1 MTQPI
6 RAAILARVSTAK
18 QETDRQITELQAVAK
33 AKGWEVVSVIAETI
47 SGASKQRQRTD
58 IARIIEMAKA
68 GEIEKVMV
76 HEVSRIARRTGV
88 SHNFL
93 NDLDDLGVSLYWH
106 SQSIE
111 TRLENGKR
119 NPAAGIMFALLSEM
133 AASERETL
141 VERTKSGL
149 DEARRKGKVLG
160 RQVGSTISTTELIA
174 KHPDIAKLLKAGQ
187 SIRHCAAITGKS
199 KGTVS
204 AVRAALKQT

>member
-33 AKGWEVVSVIAETI
+33 AKGWEVVAVIAETI
-47 SGASKQRQRTD
+47 SGASKQRPD
-58 IARIIEMAKA
+58 IERVLELAKA
-68 GEIEKVMV
+68 GEISKVMV
-76 HEVSRIARRTGV
+76 HEVSRIARRGGIAR
-88 SHNFL
+88 SFL
-93 NDLDDLGVSLYWH
+93 DELDDLGVSLYWH

-119 NPAAGIMFALLSEM
+119 NPAAGIMFALLSEI

-160 RQVGSTISTTELIA
+160 RPVGSTISTTELIA

-204 AVRAALKQT
+204 AVRAALKQTN

>member
-33 AKGWEVVSVIAETI
+33 AKGWEVVAVIAETI
-47 SGASKQRQRTD
+47 SGASKQRPD
-58 IARIIEMAKA
+58 IERVLELAKA
-68 GEIEKVMV
+68 GEISKVMV
-76 HEVSRIARRTGV
+76 HEVSRIARRGGIAR
-88 SHNFL
+88 SFL
-93 NDLDDLGVSLYWH
+93 DELDDFGVSLYWH

-119 NPAAGIMFALLSEM
+119 NPAAGIMFALLSEI

-160 RQVGSTISTTELIA
+160 RPVGSTISTTELIA

-204 AVRAALKQT
+204 AVRAALKQIN

>member
-1 MTQPI
+1 MNI
-6 RAAILARVSTAK
+6 RAVILARVSTAK

-33 AKGWEVVSVIAETI
+33 TKGWEVVAVIAETI
-47 SGASKQRQRTD
+47 SGASKQRPD
-58 IARIIEMAKA
+58 IDRVLELAKA
-68 GEIEKVMV
+68 GEISKVMV
-76 HEVSRIARRTGV
+76 HEVSRIARRGGIAR
-88 SHNFL
+88 SFL
-93 NDLDDLGVSLYWH
+93 DELDDLGISLYWH

-119 NPAAGIMFALLSEM
+119 NPAAGIMFALLSEI

-149 DEARRKGKVLG
+149 EEARRKGKVLG
-160 RQVGSTISTTELIA
+160 RPVGSTISTAELIA

-204 AVRAALKQT
+204 AVRVALKQNN

>member
-1 MTQPI
+1 MNI
-6 RAAILARVSTAK
+6 RAVILARVSTAK

-33 AKGWEVVSVIAETI
+33 TKGWEVVAVIAETI
-47 SGASKQRQRTD
+47 SGASKQRPD
-58 IARIIEMAKA
+58 IARVLDLAKA

-76 HEVSRIARRTGV
+76 HEVSRIARRGGIAR
-88 SHNFL
+88 SFL
-93 NDLDDLGVSLYWH
+93 DELDDLGVSLYWH

-119 NPAAGIMFALLSEM
+119 NPAAGIMFALLSEI

-149 DEARRKGKVLG
+149 DEARRKGKTLG
-160 RQVGSTISTTELIA
+160 RPVGSTISIEDLLA
-174 KHPDIAKLLKAGQ
+174 KHPDIVKLLKAGQ
-187 SIRHCAAITGKS
+187 SIRHCALITGKS

-204 AVRAALKQT
+204 AVKAALKSTT

>member
-33 AKGWEVVSVIAETI
+33 AKGWEVVAVIAETI
-47 SGASKQRQRTD
+47 SGASKQRPD
-58 IARIIEMAKA
+58 IERVLELAKA
-68 GEIEKVMV
+68 GEISKVMV
-76 HEVSRIARRTGV
+76 HEVSRIARRGGIAR
-88 SHNFL
+88 SFL
-93 NDLDDLGVSLYWH
+93 DELDDLGVSLYWH

-119 NPAAGIMFALLSEM
+119 NPAAGIMFALLSEI

-160 RQVGSTISTTELIA
+160 RPVGSTISTTELIA

-204 AVRAALKQT
+204 AVRAALKQS

>member
-1 MTQPI
+1 MNP

-33 AKGWEVVSVIAETI
+33 AKGWKVVAVIAETI
-47 SGASKQRQRTD
+47 SGASKQRPD
-58 IARIIEMAKA
+58 IERVLELAKA
-68 GEIEKVMV
+68 GEISKVMV
-76 HEVSRIARRTGV
+76 HEVSRIARRGGIAR
-88 SHNFL
+88 SFL
-93 NDLDDLGVSLYWH
+93 DELDDLSVSLYWH

-149 DEARRKGKVLG
+149 DEARRKGKTLG
-160 RQVGSTISTTELIA
+160 RPVGSTISTTELIA

-204 AVRAALKQT
+204 AVRAALKQTN

>member
-33 AKGWEVVSVIAETI
+33 AKGWEVVAVIAETI
-47 SGASKQRQRTD
+47 SGASKQRPD
-58 IARIIEMAKA
+58 IERVLELAKA
-68 GEIEKVMV
+68 GEISKVMV
-76 HEVSRIARRTGV
+76 HEVSRIARRGGIAR
-88 SHNFL
+88 SFL
-93 NDLDDLGVSLYWH
+93 DELDDLGVSLYWH

-119 NPAAGIMFALLSEM
+119 NPAAGIMFALLSEI

-160 RQVGSTISTTELIA
+160 RPVGSTISTTELIA

-204 AVRAALKQT
+204 AVRAALKQTL